1 MLINKYQINLVRALR
16 EQERDAER
24 KKTRMLGFSVFC
36 FGMLVVSLFYT
47 MLQLFNMQATL
58 KTEIAQSDRIQ
69 SEYKKYKQTQMLVSK
84 PDLEL
89 LDSLQNSRIFW
100 TKKLAALASHL
111 PENYWLNNISFK
123 PPEFSA
129 GGGGYISPQQEQ
141 LIAIENY
148 LNDLRA
154 DSNYSDIFKKT
165 HFSSTSRSQTES
177 QSIINFEFSSLR
189 QGN

>member
-16 EQERDAER
+16 EQEREGER
-24 KKTRMLGFSVFC
+24 RRTRMLGFSLFC
-36 FGMLVVSLFYT
+36 FGMLVLSLLYT
-47 MLQLFNMQATL
+47 ALQVFSMQTTL
-58 KTEIAQSDRIQ
+58 KTETAQSGRIQ
-69 SEYKKYKQTQMLVSK
+69 TEYSKYKQTKMLVSK

-89 LDSLQNSRIFW
+89 LDSLQKSRIFW

-111 PENYWLNNISFK
+111 PENYWLDNISFT

-154 DSNYSDIFKKT
+154 DTNYSDIFKKT
-165 HFSSTSRSQTES
+165 HFSSTSRSALGS
-177 QSIINFEFSSLR
+177 QSIINFEFTSLR
-189 QGN
+189 QEN